1 MYKELILLLSLLI
14 CSTGIAGCL
23 NVNNPS
29 QQSGNAPG
37 LPQTYNVTGK
47 NFTLLEPK
55 VGQWVR
61 YRVVAPNGSE
71 SFLTYRIT
79 EKIGEE
85 FIIDVGTAGKNASS
99 PPRLNNTVEARHDS
113 KDGWLV
119 NVSSE
124 KNADVLSNL
133 FFNSSEVNTHKI
145 ALQDISV
152 SYGTLTSIHS
162 RIGSSD
168 VWMNEEVPV
177 TGVVKAVTGNQYLLL
192 DNLNKSGVE
201 MATA

>member
-14 CSTGIAGCL
+14 CSMGIAGCL
-23 NVNNPS
+23 SANNSS

-37 LPQTYNVTGK
+37 FPQTYNVTGK
-47 NFTLLEPK
+47 NFTLMAPK

-61 YRVVAPNGSE
+61 YKVVAPNGSE

-85 FIIDVGTAGKNASS
+85 FIIDVATAGKNASS
-99 PPRLNNTVEARHDS
+99 PSRPNNTVEARFHS
-113 KDGWLV
+113 EDGSLV

-124 KNADVLSNL
+124 RNADVLSNL
-133 FFNSSEVNTHKI
+133 FFNSSQVNTHKV
-145 ALQDISV
+145 ALQDINV
-152 SYGTLTSIHS
+152 SYGTLTCIHS
-162 RIGSSD
+162 RIGTSD

-192 DNLNKSGVE
+192 DALNKSGDE
-201 MATA
+201 TATA

>member
-14 CSTGIAGCL
+14 CSMGIAGCL

-37 LPQTYNVTGK
+37 PLQTYNVTGK
-47 NFTLLEPK
+47 NYTLIAPK

-79 EKIGEE
+79 GKIGEE
-85 FIIDVGTAGKNASS
+85 FVIDVGTAGKNATS
-99 PPRLNNTVEARHDS
+99 PLRPNNTVEARYDS
-113 KDGWLV
+113 KDGSLV
-119 NVSSE
+119 NVSAE
-124 KNADVLSNL
+124 RNADILSNL
-133 FFNSSEVNTHKI
+133 FFNSSEVNAHKI

-152 SYGTLTSIHS
+152 SYGTLTCIHS
-162 RIGSSD
+162 RIGTAD
-168 VWMNEEVPV
+168 VWMNEEVPI

-192 DNLNKSGVE
+192 DDLNKSGAE
-201 MATA
+201 TATA

>member
-1 MYKELILLLSLLI
+1 MHKELILLLALLI
-14 CSTGIAGCL
+14 CSTGVVGCL
-23 NVNNPS
+23 NVDNPS

-37 LPQTYNVTGK
+37 PPQTYNVTGK

-99 PPRLNNTVEARHDS
+99 PPRPNNTVDARYDS

-124 KNADVLSNL
+124 RNADVLSNL

-152 SYGTLTSIHS
+152 SYGTLTCIHS
-162 RIGSSD
+162 RIGTSD

-192 DNLNKSGVE
+192 DNLNKSGGE
-201 MATA
+201 TATA